1 MRGRL
6 HWKRPLTT
14 KHRSQSKCFF
24 AQKSAA
30 PVDWKIAPCFNSPV
44 FTSPCPHSRAYI
56 AFGSNL
62 GDRHAHLLAA
72 REQLCTTAG
81 IDCVAAS
88 SLYES
93 QPCGGPGGQGLYLNA
108 VVAITTAL
116 APLALLQRLQSIEE
130 EHGRVRNERW
140 AERTLDLDLLFY
152 DALILRTGTL
162 TLPHPRLHER
172 AFVLLPCAEVAPTL
186 LHPVYGQTI
195 LSLSEGIDR
204 SGIWRSK
211 QRW

>member
-1 MRGRL
+1 VY
-6 HWKRPLTT
+6 
-14 KHRSQSKCFF
+14 
-24 AQKSAA
+24 AA
-30 PVDWKIAPCFNSPV
+30 P
-44 FTSPCPHSRAYI
+44 CPPIRAFI

-72 REQLCTTAG
+72 REHLCTTAG
-81 IDCVAAS
+81 ISCLAAS

-93 QPCGGPGGQGLYLNA
+93 QPSGGPGGQGLYLNA
-108 VVAITTAL
+108 VVAIATVL
-116 APLALLQRLQSIEE
+116 APLALLQLLQAIEK
-130 EHGRVRNERW
+130 EHGRMRSERW

-152 DALILRTGTL
+152 DDLILQTESL

-172 AFVLLPCAEVAPTL
+172 AFVLLPCAEIAPAL

-195 LSLSEGIDR
+195 LQLSAAIDL
-204 SGIWRSK
+204 SGTWRAK